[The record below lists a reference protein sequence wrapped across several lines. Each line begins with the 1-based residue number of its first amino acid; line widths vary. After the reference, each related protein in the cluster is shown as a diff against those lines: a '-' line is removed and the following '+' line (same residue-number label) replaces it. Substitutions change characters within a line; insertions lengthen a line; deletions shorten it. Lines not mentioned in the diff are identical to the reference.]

1 MLQVEK
7 TVLKFINDNGE
18 IKNTENFDVEQKID
32 KGMFDNTL
40 KSLTAEEYIKL
51 NVIERK
57 EIELTDEGKSYA
69 ANGSPE
75 F

>member
-1 MLQVEK
+1 LESV
-7 TVLKFINDNGE
+7 
-18 IKNTENFDVEQKID
+18 
-32 KGMFDNTL
+32 L
-40 KSLTAEEYIKL
+40 KSLSAEDYIKL

-69 ANGSPE
+69 ENGSPE

>member
-1 MLQVEK
+1 MSPVEK
-7 TVLKFINDNGE
+7 TVLKYINDNGE
-18 IKNTENFDVEQKID
+18 IKNTENFDVEQKLD
-32 KGMFDNTL
+32 KVAFENTL
-40 KSLTAEEYIKL
+40 KSLSAEEYIKL

-69 ANGSPE
+69 QNGSPE

>member
-1 MLQVEK
+1 LEK
-7 TVLKFINDNGE
+7 EAFE
-18 IKNTENFDVEQKID
+18 
-32 KGMFDNTL
+32 NTL

-57 EIELTDEGKSYA
+57 EIELTDEGRSYA
-69 ANGSPE
+69 QNGSPE